1 VETVLL
7 FVLGIV
13 IFVLGL
19 GVSIALHELGHLS
32 FAKLF
37 GVKVTQYMIGF
48 GKTLFSFRR
57 GETEYGLKAIP
68 LGGYIAMTGMFPPR
82 KPGEK
87 ARNSSTGFYNNIV
100 QDARMASADTIED
113 GEEDRTF
120 YRLAPWK
127 RIIVMFAGP
136 FANLVIAFVL
146 IAIIVSGIGVQQP
159 STTVSAVSQCVVSAS
174 SAKDSCAASDPLS
187 PAAAAGLKPGD
198 EIVSFDGT
206 PVTSWTELSSSIRKA
221 AGSTVPIVVKRDGQ
235 DVTLQVSPVPTEEQ
249 VTAANGTTTTQ
260 KVGFIGITPTQP
272 FTPQPV
278 TEVLPTFGQN
288 VGASAGIFISLPQRM
303 VQVWN
308 AAFGTEKRDSSGPIG
323 LIGVG
328 RLAGE
333 VASDGAVPVVA
344 KVNTML
350 GILASLNIALFLL
363 NMVPLLPLDGG
374 HIAGALWEWARRT
387 VAKIAKRRDPGP
399 FDMARF
405 MPVTFVVIAVLGAM
419 SLLLAYA
426 DIVKPV
432 ALPG

>member
-1 VETVLL
+1 
-7 FVLGIV
+7 VLGIV
-13 IFVLGL
+13 IFALGL

-48 GKTLFSFRR
+48 GKTVFSFKR

-100 QDARMASADTIED
+100 QDARAASADTVQD

-146 IAIIVSGIGVQQP
+146 IAIILCGIGVQQP

-174 SAKDSCAASDPLS
+174 SSKDACASSDPLS
-187 PAAAAGLKPGD
+187 PAAKAGLKSGD
-198 EIVSFDGT
+198 EIVEFDGR
-206 PVTSWTELSSSIRKA
+206 PVTSWQQLSSSIRDA
-221 AGSTVPIVVKRDGQ
+221 AGTTVPIVVERDGKR
-235 DVTLQVSPVPTEEQ
+235 VTLQVSPVPTEQ
-249 VTAANGTTTTQ
+249 AVTASDGRTTTE

-278 TEVLPTFGQN
+278 SQVLPTFGQN
-288 VGASAGIFISLPQRM
+288 VSASAGIFISLPQRM
-303 VQVWN
+303 VEVWN
-308 AAFGTEKRDSSGPIG
+308 AAFGTQKRDANGPIG

-328 RLAGE
+328 RIAGE
-333 VASDGAVPVVA
+333 VASDGAIPVVS

-350 GILASLNIALFLL
+350 SLLASLNIALFLL

-374 HIAGALWEWARRT
+374 HILGAIWEWGRRT

-405 MPVTFVVIAVLGAM
+405 MPVTFVVIAILGAM
-419 SLLLAYA
+419 SLILAYA

-432 ALPG
+432 TLPG